1 MTSELYQAIE
11 QIGREK
17 RIETDI
23 IVAAVEEAYAAA
35 ARKYLHS
42 HENLFAKFDKAS
54 SSLSVFARK
63 TVVAD
68 VENEDTEISLD
79 EAKGIDPA
87 IEMDS
92 FVDIPRETP
101 PLGRIAA
108 QAAKQIIYQKVK
120 EAERENVYN
129 EYSGRIGEL
138 INGTVKRFERGDMI
152 VALGETEAILPKR
165 EESRAEHYNVG
176 DRIRAIIVDVD
187 RSGKG
192 PQVMLSRTDPRLLM
206 KLFEME
212 VPEIYDG
219 TVVIMSVARDAGDR
233 SKIAVRSKDKDVDPV
248 GACVGMKGSRVQAV
262 IRELRGEKI
271 DIVQWSDDARTFVQH
286 ALNPAQ
292 INRVQVKGD
301 AEREMEVIVPDDQL
315 SLAIGKKGQNV
326 RLASRLVGWKIDIK
340 SEYEKKAEVEAEME
354 RVARAREQFEMVPG
368 LGDKIITK
376 LMDAG
381 FRSVREVAMANFEEL
396 TSIPGIGEKIAL
408 KIFDSCSE
416 NADWIE
422 AKIAERDA
430 QEAERLAK
438 EAAERERQEAEQ
450 RVKDEAE
457 RFAAEQAAA
466 AESEL
471 YHAEQARLA
480 EEAAAARAAEE
491 AAAQSVPG
499 EPGDAHE
506 ESTHSGH
513 GAAGDVESDA
523 ASDRQ

>member
-17 RIETDI
+17 RIDTDV

-42 HENLFAKFDKAS
+42 KENLFAKFERGTNG
-54 SSLSVFARK
+54 LIIFARK
-63 TVVAD
+63 TVVKD
-68 VENEDTEISLD
+68 VENPDIEISLKD
-79 EAKGIDPA
+79 ALEIDPA
-87 IEMDS
+87 AEIDS
-92 FVDIPRETP
+92 FVDLPREAP
-101 PLGRIAA
+101 PPGRIAA

-129 EYSGRIGEL
+129 EFSSRIGEL

-176 DRIRAIIVDVD
+176 DRIRAVIVDVD

-219 TVVIMSVARDAGDR
+219 TVVIMSVAPAAGDR

-271 DIVQWSDDARTFVQH
+271 DIVQWSDDARTFVMH

-292 INRVQVKGD
+292 INRVQAKAD
-301 AEREMEVIVPDDQL
+301 ADREMEVIVPDDQL

-340 SEYEKKAEVEAEME
+340 SELEKKAEVEAELE
-354 RVARAREQFEMVPG
+354 RIARAREQFDMVPG
-368 LGDKIITK
+368 LGEKIVTK

-381 FRSVREVAMANFEEL
+381 FRSVREVVMANFEEL

-408 KIFDSCSE
+408 KIFDACSE

-430 QEAERLAK
+430 AEAERRAQE
-438 EAAERERQEAEQ
+438 EAARLAAEAEAQALRDAEEAEQ
-450 RVKDEAE
+450 R
-457 RFAAEQAAA
+457 AAEDVRK
-466 AESEL
+466 EKEVLSE
-471 YHAEQARLA
+471 APAP
-480 EEAAAARAAEE
+480 
-491 AAAQSVPG
+491 S
-499 EPGDAHE
+499 
-506 ESTHSGH
+506 
-513 GAAGDVESDA
+513 AGPRSLTLC
-523 ASDRQ
+523 RH

>member
-1 MTSELYQAIE
+1 
-11 QIGREK
+11 
-17 RIETDI
+17 
-23 IVAAVEEAYAAA
+23 
-35 ARKYLHS
+35 
-42 HENLFAKFDKAS
+42 
-54 SSLSVFARK
+54 
-63 TVVAD
+63 
-68 VENEDTEISLD
+68 
-79 EAKGIDPA
+79 
-87 IEMDS
+87 
-92 FVDIPRETP
+92 
-101 PLGRIAA
+101 
-108 QAAKQIIYQKVK
+108 
-120 EAERENVYN
+120 
-129 EYSGRIGEL
+129 
-138 INGTVKRFERGDMI
+138 
-152 VALGETEAILPKR
+152 
-165 EESRAEHYNVG
+165 
-176 DRIRAIIVDVD
+176 
-187 RSGKG
+187 
-192 PQVMLSRTDPRLLM
+192 MLSRTDPRLLM

-292 INRVQVKGD
+292 INRVQVKAD

-354 RVARAREQFEMVPG
+354 RVARGREQFEMVPG

-438 EAAERERQEAEQ
+438 EAAEREAEAEERERQETELRAKE
-450 RVKDEAE
+450 EAARIE
-457 RFAAEQAAA
+457 AEQAAA
-466 AESEL
+466 VEAERL
-471 YHAEQARLA
+471 AAEQALLDE
-480 EEAAAARAAEE
+480 EEALRAAQETSSQE
-491 AAAQSVPG
+491 APGEAGVDGTSSSEPAQGGAAQ
-499 EPGDAHE
+499 E
-506 ESTHSGH
+506 E
-513 GAAGDVESDA
+513 
-523 ASDRQ
+523 Q

>member
-1 MTSELYQAIE
+1 M
-11 QIGREK
+11 
-17 RIETDI
+17 
-23 IVAAVEEAYAAA
+23 
-35 ARKYLHS
+35 
-42 HENLFAKFDKAS
+42 
-54 SSLSVFARK
+54 
-63 TVVAD
+63 
-68 VENEDTEISLD
+68 
-79 EAKGIDPA
+79 
-87 IEMDS
+87 
-92 FVDIPRETP
+92 
-101 PLGRIAA
+101 
-108 QAAKQIIYQKVK
+108 IYQKVK

-271 DIVQWSDDARTFVQH
+271 DIVQWSDDARTFAQH

-292 INRVQVKGD
+292 INRVQIKGD

-340 SEYEKKAEVEAEME
+340 SELEKKSEIEAELE
-354 RVARAREQFEMVPG
+354 RVALAREQFDMVPG
-368 LGDKIITK
+368 LGDKIVTK
-376 LMDAG
+376 LLDVG

-408 KIFDSCSE
+408 KIFDACAE

-422 AKIAERDA
+422 AKVAERVA
-430 QEAERLAK
+430 KEEAERA
-438 EAAERERQEAEQ
+438 
-450 RVKDEAE
+450 
-457 RFAAEQAAA
+457 AAEQAEAERRAQEEAERAA
-466 AESEL
+466 Q
-471 YHAEQARLA
+471 EQAAREA
-480 EEAAAARAAEE
+480 QEKAEAERRAEEEAADQPALSGSGEDTGPEQGGPETHEVGTEVSADSPE
-491 AAAQSVPG
+491 ADRGPG
-499 EPGDAHE
+499 
-506 ESTHSGH
+506 
-513 GAAGDVESDA
+513 
-523 ASDRQ
+523 R